1 LSIQFFFVPL
11 HQQTNRRLIMGKVR
25 LSSSSDSHSDYYIG
39 FRNGRESMRNEII
52 NKLKDI
58 K

>member
-1 LSIQFFFVPL
+1 
-11 HQQTNRRLIMGKVR
+11 MGKVR